1 LNTLRRTC
9 VFATD
14 GICQSC
20 SAFWCVWGTK
30 RQCTIF
36 LARSGPIQIQ
46 QKACQDTFHQTCVFA
61 SGGICGHL
69 VHSGAS
75 RARNVNALFFVLGWA
90 RCSFHKKRT
99 GTRYAEIVFLHRVE
113 SEGHVVHSGTFGMR
127 NINALFFMLGWGRY
141 RFDKKHART
150 HYIELVF
157 LYPVG
162 FAGHVMHSG
171 ASGA

>member
-1 LNTLRRTC
+1 
-9 VFATD
+9 
-14 GICQSC
+14 
-20 SAFWCVWGTK
+20 
-30 RQCTIF
+30 
-36 LARSGPIQIQ
+36 
-46 QKACQDTFHQTCVFA
+46 
-61 SGGICGHL
+61 
-69 VHSGAS
+69 
-75 RARNVNALFFVLGWA
+75 
-90 RCSFHKKRT
+90 
-99 GTRYAEIVFLHRVE
+99 
-113 SEGHVVHSGTFGMR
+113 VHSGTFGMR